1 MATIDLRQ
9 DWLNVILSLIAAHLP
24 DAEVLA
30 YGSRVNGTSHEASD
44 LDLVARNPRDE
55 KQPLSGV
62 ADLREAFSE
71 SNLPIAVDIL
81 DWARI
86 PESFRQEILRG
97 GTVLLYGRNEE
108 E

>member
-1 MATIDLRQ
+1 MATIDLHQ
-9 DWLNVILSLIAAHLP
+9 DWLDIVLRLIAVHLP
-24 DAEVLA
+24 NAEVLA

-44 LDLVARNPRDE
+44 LDLVARNPLDE
-55 KQPLSGV
+55 KQRLTGV
-62 ADLREAFSE
+62 SDLREAFSE
-71 SNLPIAVDIL
+71 SSLPITVDIL
-81 DWARI
+81 DWARA